1 MEIEIHIPK
10 LYETESVPLEEK
22 VIHQAYAI
30 PSIGFYWLIAE
41 IDEKEN
47 IAFGFANLND
57 DINAEWGYIPID
69 EVMENGG
76 ELTQDWKPCEYPEAR
91 RLIEEQIA
99 EAGSDG

>member
-1 MEIEIHIPK
+1 MENTIPK
-10 LYETESVPLEEK
+10 LYETESVPVEKK

-30 PSIGFYWLIAE
+30 PSVGFYWLIAE

-57 DINAEWGYIPID
+57 DMNAEWGYIPID
-69 EVMENGG
+69 EVVDSGG
-76 ELTQDWKPCEYPEAR
+76 EMVEDWKPCEYPEAR

-99 EAGSDG
+99 NGGALRSK